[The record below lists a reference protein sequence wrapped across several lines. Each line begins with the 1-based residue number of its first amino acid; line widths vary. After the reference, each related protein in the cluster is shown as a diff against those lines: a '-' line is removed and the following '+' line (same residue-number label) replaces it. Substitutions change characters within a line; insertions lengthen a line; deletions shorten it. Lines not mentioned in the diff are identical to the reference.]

1 MLLDDIV
8 NNIVN
13 IQFWLS
19 STSLLYNVIG
29 IVIYIILVMII
40 FSIFGY
46 TVGWLE
52 RKLIARAQYRH
63 GPTYVGLWGILQNLA
78 DLIKLLAKQDISLK
92 NADQLLFTVSLP
104 LLLAITIFIILL
116 LPYSPD
122 LQATSL
128 GFGLLII
135 FTIISFLPILLFT
148 SGFSTGNKFA
158 DISAQRSVLMLM
170 SYELPTLLVIAAIA
184 LISNSY
190 NIQAIVQFQSS
201 NYLVVLMPIG
211 FVIFFITMLAE
222 FERPPFDLREADNEL
237 IAGWLTD
244 YSSPYYA
251 LSLFLDYARMFLGS
265 VLMAILFFGGWLGPA
280 PVPPIF
286 WLVIKA
292 FIISMFIIMVRATAF
307 RMRIDRVLRLGWV
320 WLIPLSLINLVIT
333 YIVFIGLTA

>member
-1 MLLDDIV
+1 MLANDLA
-8 NNIVN
+8 NIVN

-19 STSLLYNVIG
+19 SASLLHNIIG
-29 IVIYIILVMII
+29 IVIYIIIVFII

-63 GPTYVGLWGILQNLA
+63 GPTYVGMWGILQNLA

-92 NADQLLFTVSLP
+92 NADRLLLTVSLP
-104 LLLAITIFIILL
+104 LLLAVSIFIILL

-122 LQATSL
+122 LQATNL
-128 GFGLLII
+128 GFGLLIV

-148 SGFSTGNKFA
+148 SGFATGNKFA
-158 DISAQRSVLMLM
+158 DISAQRSVLMLI
-170 SYELPTLLVIAAIA
+170 SYELPMLLVIAAIA
-184 LISNSY
+184 LLSNSY
-190 NIQAIVQFQSS
+190 NIQTIVGSQSS
-201 NYLVVLMPIG
+201 HYLILLTPIG
-211 FVIFFITMLAE
+211 FFVFFIAMLAE
-222 FERPPFDLREADNEL
+222 LERPPFDLREADNEL

-265 VLMAILFFGGWLGPA
+265 ILIAILFFGGWLGPA
-280 PVPPIF
+280 PIPPIF
-286 WLVIKA
+286 WIIAKA
-292 FIISMFIIMVRATAF
+292 FVISLFIVMVRATAF
-307 RMRIDRVLRLGWV
+307 RMRIDMVLRLGWI

-333 YIVFIGLTA
+333 YIVFIG